1 MAPKTPQ
8 WRGLADE
15 IAREIAAGAAGY
27 RPGDQLPQ
35 IRDLVAQ
42 GKGSKTTVLAAYKA
56 LETEGLV
63 TMVRG
68 HGTKV
73 RARPPHLVREH
84 QERYVWE
91 KRLAQ
96 QADTVR
102 RDNGVIDRDAGVD
115 HDEIETHATFSAH
128 PADEELAERFGIE
141 PGTLMLHRKYWH
153 SANGDATALSL
164 IDSYL
169 VHEVAARNP
178 DLLDSSKEPWPGGT
192 HHQLSTIGIEIDRI
206 DDGIRTRVATQAE
219 ARKLGIPV
227 NSAVFLLDKTSI
239 STDGDVVE
247 YSRVVLP
254 GERTEFRY
262 SVPLERWAR

>member
-8 WRGLADE
+8 WRGLADQ
-15 IAREIAAGAAGY
+15 IGQEIAAGTAGY

-42 GKGSKTTVLAAYKA
+42 GKGSKTTILAAYKA
-56 LETEGLV
+56 LEAEGLV
-63 TMVRG
+63 SMVRG

-73 RARPPHLVREH
+73 RERPPHQIRRH

-91 KRLAQ
+91 KRLARRP
-96 QADTVR
+96 DEVR
-102 RDNGVIDRDAGVD
+102 RSQGVIDKDTSLD
-115 HDEIETHATFSAH
+115 HDQIETHATFSAI
-128 PADEELAERFGIE
+128 PADANLAERFGVE
-141 PGTLMLHRKYWH
+141 TGTLMLHRQYWH
-153 SANGDATALSL
+153 STSGDTTALSL

-206 DDGIRTRVATQAE
+206 DDGVRTRLATQAE

-227 NSAVFLLDKTSI
+227 GSAVILLDKTSV

-247 YSRVVLP
+247 FSHVVLA
-254 GERTEFRY
+254 GERTELQY
-262 SVPLERWAR
+262 SVPLERWTQ

>member
-15 IAREIAAGAAGY
+15 IAREIAAGTAGY

-63 TMVRG
+63 TMIRG

-73 RARPPHLVREH
+73 RAAPPHLVREP

-96 QADTVR
+96 RPDEVR
-102 RDNGVIDRDAGVD
+102 RDNGVIDKDAGMD
-115 HDEIETHATFSAH
+115 HDQIETHATFSAI
-128 PADEELAERFGIE
+128 PADTKLAERFGVE

-153 SANGDATALSL
+153 STNGDATALSL

-206 DDGIRTRVATQAE
+206 DDAIRTRVATQAE
-219 ARKLGIPV
+219 ARKLGIPM

-239 STDGDVVE
+239 STDGHVVE
-247 YSRVVLP
+247 YSHVVLP

-262 SVPLERWAR
+262 SVPLERWAQ

>member
-15 IAREIAAGAAGY
+15 IAQEIAVGSVGY

-63 TMVRG
+63 SMIRG

-73 RARPPHLVREH
+73 RVRPPHQIRQH
-84 QERYVWE
+84 QDRYVWE
-91 KRLAQ
+91 KRLAKQ
-96 QADTVR
+96 
-102 RDNGVIDRDAGVD
+102 RDEERQSSGVIDRDTGLG
-115 HDEIETHATFSAH
+115 HDQIETHATFSAV
-128 PADEELAERFGIE
+128 PANTELAERFGVQ
-141 PGTLMLHRKYWH
+141 PGTLMLRREYWH
-153 SANGDATALSL
+153 STAGDSTALSL

-192 HHQLSTIGIEIDRI
+192 HHQLSTIGIEIERI
-206 DDGIRTRVATQAE
+206 DDGIRTRLATQEE

-239 STDGDVVE
+239 STGQDVVE
-247 YSRVVLP
+247 YSHVILA
-254 GERTEFRY
+254 GERTELRY
-262 SVPLERWAR
+262 SVPLERWGK

>member
-15 IAREIAAGAAGY
+15 IAREIAAGTAGY

-42 GKGSKTTVLAAYKA
+42 GKGSKTTILAAYKA
-56 LETEGLV
+56 LEAEGLV
-63 TMVRG
+63 SMIRG

-73 RARPPHLVREH
+73 RKRPPHQIRRH
-84 QERYVWE
+84 QQRYVWE
-91 KRLAQ
+91 KKLAGGPAEDRQ
-96 QADTVR
+96 N
-102 RDNGVIDRDAGVD
+102 NGVVEMDTGLD
-115 HDEIETHATFSAH
+115 HDQVECHATFSVI
-128 PADEELAERFGIE
+128 PADAELSERFGVDV
-141 PGTLMLHRKYWH
+141 GTLMLHRHYWH
-153 SANGDATALSL
+153 STPGDPTALSL

-169 VHEVAARNP
+169 IHEVAARNP

-206 DDGIRTRVATQAE
+206 DDGIRTRLATQAE

-227 NSAVFLLDKTSI
+227 GSAVILLGKTSV

-247 YSRVVLP
+247 YSHVVLP
-254 GERTEFRY
+254 GERTELRY
-262 SVPLERWAR
+262 SVPLERWPQ